1 VRNEPPGVVTVL
13 YISHPASLLHDP
25 QVLSPDHPDHPERLA
40 AIEAALAG
48 AQLSGLERLSA
59 LAASEA
65 ELALVHSEGHVAFIR
80 DLCGAGGGQIDSDTY
95 VGEASYQAA
104 LHAAGG
110 ACTLVRALSSGQAT
124 TGFCALRPAGH
135 HAERDRAM
143 GFCLFNNVSIA
154 AELAIRMLGVCKV
167 MIIDWDVHHGN
178 GTAEIFRHRRDVL
191 VANIHQSGLFP
202 GTGAMADI
210 GSGDGQGYT
219 VNLPVPRGSDQDV
232 WLSLLEHLIVPI
244 GLEYRPEL
252 VLVSA
257 GYDAHEDDPLG
268 QCRLRTESFAQMTCH
283 VRDFA
288 RAVGAP
294 LGAVL
299 EGGYAPA
306 ALGQSVVATIA
317 ALGGAGEAESAAP
330 DAVVTPRAAS
340 HLGHR
345 WTL

>member
-1 VRNEPPGVVTVL
+1 MTVL

-25 QVLSPDHPDHPERLA
+25 QALSPDHPDHPERLA
-40 AIEAALAG
+40 AIEAALAD
-48 AQLSGLERLSA
+48 AQLSDVRRLA
-59 LAASEA
+59 APAASET
-65 ELALVHSEGHVAFIR
+65 ELTLVHSEAHVAFIR
-80 DLCGAGGGQIDSDTY
+80 DLCQAGGGEIDADTY

-110 ACTLVRALSSGQAT
+110 ACTLVRALTSGQAT

-135 HAERDRAM
+135 HAERDRAL

-154 AELAIRMLGVCKV
+154 AELAIRTLGVRRV

-191 VANIHQSGLFP
+191 VASIHQSGLFP
-202 GTGAMADI
+202 GTGATADI
-210 GSGDGQGYT
+210 GTGDGQGYT
-219 VNLPVPRGSDQDV
+219 VNLPVPRGSAEDV
-232 WLSLLEHLIVPI
+232 WLSLLEYLIVPI

-268 QCRLRTESFAQMTCH
+268 QCRLRAESFGQMTCH
-283 VRDFA
+283 VRDLA
-288 RAVGAP
+288 RDVGAP

-306 ALGQSVVATIA
+306 ALGQSVVATVA
-317 ALGGAGEAESAAP
+317 ALGGAGEAYSAAP
-330 DAVVTPRAAS
+330 DPIVTPRAAS

>member
-1 VRNEPPGVVTVL
+1 VTVL
-13 YISHPASLLHDP
+13 YISHPASLLDDP
-25 QVLSPDHPDHPERLA
+25 QVRLPDHPDHPERVA
-40 AIEAALAG
+40 AIEAALAD
-48 AQLSGLERLSA
+48 AQLNDVRR
-59 LAASEA
+59 LAAPAACET
-65 ELALVHSEGHVAFIR
+65 ELTLVHSEAHVAFIR
-80 DLCGAGGGQIDSDTY
+80 DLCQAGGGEIDADTY
-95 VGEASYQAA
+95 VSEASYQAA

-124 TGFCALRPAGH
+124 SGFCALRPAGH

-154 AELAIRMLGVCKV
+154 AELAIRTLGVRKV

-178 GTAEIFRHRRDVL
+178 GTAEIFRHRPDVL

-202 GTGAMADI
+202 GTGATADI
-210 GSGDGQGYT
+210 GTGDGQGYT
-219 VNLPVPRGSDQDV
+219 VNLPVPRGSAEDV
-232 WLSLLEHLIVPI
+232 WLSLLEYLIVPI

-268 QCRLRTESFAQMTCH
+268 QCQLRAESFGQMTCH

-288 RAVGAP
+288 HDVGAP

-306 ALGQSVVATIA
+306 ALGQSVVATVA
-317 ALGGAGEAESAAP
+317 ALGGAGEARSAAP
-330 DAVVTPRAAS
+330 DTIVTPRAAS

>member
-1 VRNEPPGVVTVL
+1 MNVL

-25 QVLSPDHPDHPERLA
+25 QALSPEHPDHPRRLA
-40 AIEAALAG
+40 AIEAALAE
-48 AQLSGLERLSA
+48 AQLDGVERLSA
-59 LAASEA
+59 PAASET
-65 ELALVHSEGHVAFIR
+65 ELTLVHTDCHVAFIR
-80 DLCGAGGGQIDSDTY
+80 NLCEAGGGEIDADTY

-110 ACTLVRALSSGQAT
+110 ACALVRALSSGRAT

-154 AELAIRMLGVCKV
+154 AELAIRTLGVRRA

-191 VANIHQSGLFP
+191 VTDIHQSGLFP
-202 GTGAMADI
+202 GTGAIADI

-219 VNLPVPRGSDQDV
+219 VNLPVPRGSDEDV
-232 WLSLLEHLIVPI
+232 WLSLIEHLIVPI

-257 GYDAHEDDPLG
+257 GYDAHEGDPLG
-268 QCRLRTESFAQMTCH
+268 ECRLHAESFGQMTCH
-283 VRDFA
+283 VRDLA
-288 RAVGAP
+288 RRLDVP
-294 LGAVL
+294 LGVVL
-299 EGGYAPA
+299 EGGYDPT

-317 ALGGAGEAESAAP
+317 ALQGQGDACSAAP
-330 DAVVTPRAAS
+330 DGMVTPRAAS